1 MTASAHYFNEHPR
14 QSSAG
19 DTSKRYGDITRKR
32 ASSLRPSDPRHLTR
46 ERQTKR
52 ARLARVQRNPFSF
65 HPHTRALE
73 ENVTSPVLRSKL
85 TLPFG

>member
-14 QSSAG
+14 QSFAG

-46 ERQTKR
+46 KRRTKR
-52 ARLARVQRNPFSF
+52 APLARVQRNPFSF
-65 HPHTRALE
+65 YPLTPALE
-73 ENVTSPVLRSKL
+73 ENVTSPVLRPKL
-85 TLPFG
+85 TLTFW